1 MTTIIMAQETI
12 MDIIMA
18 MAIII
23 RNKEVR
29 MEVQDIIMAME
40 IIIRN
45 KEEVPMEVQ
54 DIKMAKEILHSK
66 EVQVM

>member
-1 MTTIIMAQETI
+1 
-12 MDIIMA
+12 MA